1 MTAWRM
7 THDTNS
13 GIDELARPSV
23 TTDRSAILPCR
34 RAAKMPAM
42 MLSGIVSTSAYA
54 SSFIERQN
62 ASPITSDTGL
72 FCAYESP

>member
-1 MTAWRM
+1 M

-13 GIDELARPSV
+13 GIDELATPSV
-23 TTDRSAILPCR
+23 TTVRSAILPCR

-42 MLSGIVSTSAYA
+42 MLSGIVSTSAYT
-54 SSFIERQN
+54 SSFIDRQN
-62 ASPITSDTGL
+62 ACPITSDTGR